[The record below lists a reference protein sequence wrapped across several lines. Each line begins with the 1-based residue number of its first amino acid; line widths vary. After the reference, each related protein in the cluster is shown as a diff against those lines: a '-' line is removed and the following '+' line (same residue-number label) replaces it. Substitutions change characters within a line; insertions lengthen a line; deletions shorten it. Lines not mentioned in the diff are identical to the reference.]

1 VADTADAQ
9 VLIAGAGP
17 IGLAAA
23 IELALAAASTA
34 ASSTRC
40 TNRRSTRKPLA
51 CNLVR
56 LRYSKEWACC
66 AASWTRHRD
75 ARADR
80 VCQRREDRTARS
92 DTADA
97 AVTAAH
103 GRIDVYLIASP
114 GADVAGTTLPL
125 VTDSVGA
132 FARAYSASGSSV
144 YIVRPDGYLGFAA
157 ASIDMNG
164 LVTHLRAT
172 FA

>member
-1 VADTADAQ
+1 M
-9 VLIAGAGP
+9 
-17 IGLAAA
+17 
-23 IELALAAASTA
+23 
-34 ASSTRC
+34 
-40 TNRRSTRKPLA
+40 
-51 CNLVR
+51 
-56 LRYSKEWACC
+56 
-66 AASWTRHRD
+66 
-75 ARADR
+75 
-80 VCQRREDRTARS
+80 
-92 DTADA
+92 
-97 AVTAAH
+97 
-103 GRIDVYLIASP
+103 DVYLIASP